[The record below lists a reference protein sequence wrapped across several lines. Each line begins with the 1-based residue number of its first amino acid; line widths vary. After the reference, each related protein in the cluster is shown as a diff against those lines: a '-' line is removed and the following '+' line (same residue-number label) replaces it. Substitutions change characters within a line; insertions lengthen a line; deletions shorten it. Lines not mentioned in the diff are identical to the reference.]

1 VIPIMNRSSR
11 DSQTKTPRLDWS
23 RTPSAMFA
31 CAVLAVASISGLA
44 WSWNRTIERDAF
56 FEPIVMDDQTEQMI
70 SFGQSPDPSSLR
82 ATVLIDINSATAAQ
96 LDLLPGIGPAL
107 GSRIIAD
114 RDEHGRFDSIDS
126 LQRVSGI
133 GPKTVEKIRSLVI
146 IGDSTNTRASI
157 GEDG

>member
-1 VIPIMNRSSR
+1 
-11 DSQTKTPRLDWS
+11 
-23 RTPSAMFA
+23 MFA
-31 CAVLAVASISGLA
+31 CAVLGVASISGLA

-56 FEPIVMDDQTEQMI
+56 FEPIAMDVEPERITP
-70 SFGQSPDPSSLR
+70 FGQSPDPSSLR
-82 ATVLIDINSATAAQ
+82 AIKLIDINSATAAQ

-114 RDEHGRFDSIDS
+114 RDEHGLFDSIDS

-133 GPKTVEKIRSLVI
+133 GPKTVEKIRSRVI
-146 IGDSTNTRASI
+146 LGDSPNTRASV